1 MGWISGRL
9 CRWGIDTL
17 GLCSRLRF
25 DSNVN
30 IVGSWVRVL
39 NTRFL
44 FDRILLL
51 GVVKNLSLCG

>member
-9 CRWGIDTL
+9 CRRGVDTL
-17 GLCSRLRF
+17 GLRSRLRF

-39 NTRFL
+39 SAWLL

-51 GVVKNLSLCG
+51 GVVINLSLCG